1 MYHITSLLED
11 AICQSRN
18 YRQIIPY
25 TQVKRTFNFKLK
37 RKWVKS
43 FGVTKIRFCALKM
56 VVLIKLRSYKVFIG
70 NYLD

>member
-11 AICQSRN
+11 AICKSKT

-25 TQVKRTFNFKLK
+25 TQVKKIFNCKLK

-43 FGVTKIRFCALKM
+43 SGVKIRFCALKM
-56 VVLIKLRSYKVFIG
+56 VVLIKLRSYKVFVV
-70 NYLD
+70 NYLE